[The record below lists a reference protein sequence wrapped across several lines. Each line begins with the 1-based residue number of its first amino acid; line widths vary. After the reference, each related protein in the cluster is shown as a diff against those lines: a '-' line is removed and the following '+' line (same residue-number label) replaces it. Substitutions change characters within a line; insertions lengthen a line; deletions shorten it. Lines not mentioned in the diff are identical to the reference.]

1 MRADALNTV
10 WRQFGLLL
18 GNEIRQ
24 SLSYFGIWEDP
35 LAALTG
41 ESPTC
46 HCQIVATGKGRE
58 NTQVRVPFCLFVTG
72 RSSRDPIAVAYSVI
86 PWV

>member
-24 SLSYFGIWEDP
+24 SLSYCP
-35 LAALTG
+35 LADVHSYL
-41 ESPTC
+41 SVVS
-46 HCQIVATGKGRE
+46 IVYFAD
-58 NTQVRVPFCLFVTG
+58 NVFRVI
-72 RSSRDPIAVAYSVI
+72 RSRQNVLVLG
-86 PWV
+86 